1 MVRVLIERH
10 IAEGMVDDF
19 RLALRNMRLQAMP
32 REGYISG
39 ESLHDAANPHHY
51 FVISTWNSAAAW
63 RAWEKSDARRAQMA
77 VIGPMLAEPEKVT
90 VLQPV

>member
-10 IAEGMVDDF
+10 IVGGMVEEF
-19 RLALRNMRLQAMP
+19 RVALRNVRLQATH

-39 ESLHDAANPHHY
+39 ESLHDAADPHHY

-63 RAWEKSDARRAQMA
+63 EAWQKTGARLQVMA
-77 VIGPMLAEPEKVT
+77 VIGPMLEEPEKVT
-90 VLQPV
+90 VLEPV